1 MLTFKDVQNHPQI
14 RAYIARTEQYMKSIG
29 YTDHGFGHVEI
40 VARRARE
47 LAVVAGLAGRE
58 QELAAMAG
66 WCHDMGNFL
75 GRTQHHYWA
84 ALLFTQSFQGQL
96 DATELVEVAQAIAA
110 HDKDDVN
117 VPSKLTAC
125 LVIADKS
132 DVRSSRVFNNT
143 ATNLIQDIHDR
154 VNHAVSENKLLLN
167 TKRKTITLKLKIN
180 TKQAPVMEYFEIFS
194 ERMAYCRHS
203 AKTLGCKFEL
213 VINNF
218 RLL

>member
-1 MLTFKDVQNHPQI
+1 MITFNNVKNNPLI
-14 RAYIARTEQYMKSIG
+14 NEYISRTQSYMKTIG
-29 YTDHGFGHVEI
+29 YTDHGFGHVEV

-47 LAVVAGLAGRE
+47 LALAAGLSRSE

-66 WCHDMGNFL
+66 YCHDMGNFL

-84 ALLFTQSFQGQL
+84 ALLFAQVFQNQIKAVDL
-96 DATELVEVAQAIAA
+96 APVMQAIAA
-110 HDKDDVN
+110 HDKEDVD
-117 VPSKLTAC
+117 VPSKLAAC

-132 DVRSSRVFNNT
+132 DVRGSRVYDKT
-143 ATNLIQDIHDR
+143 STNLLQDIHDR
-154 VNHAVSENKLLLN
+154 VNNAVIANRLLIN
-167 TKRKTITLKLKIN
+167 ARQKTITLKLRID
-180 TKQAPVMEYFEIFS
+180 TQQAPVMEYFEIFS

-203 AKTLGCKFEL
+203 AKILGFKFGL